1 MARECD
7 RQEINMNEGVKH
19 DGGKLPVGLIPP
31 EALLAEAAC
40 AAMRVALESV
50 PFRAYGEALESGCD
64 AEGAWNSCREECDEH
79 IVRAL
84 SSGAGSH
91 LLEWAQQVAR
101 YLESQK
107 VINEGRPDYCC
118 AAQEGFVT
126 RARDLGLLER
136 QHDE

>member
-1 MARECD
+1 MRVD
-7 RQEINMNEGVKH
+7 RRGLVSLLHDVMENEMSN
-19 DGGKLPVGLIPP
+19 DRAID
-31 EALLAEAAC
+31 AEAAC
-40 AAMRVALESV
+40 AAMRVALASV

-118 AAQEGFVT
+118 AAQEGFVA